1 MFIDARSRVI
11 MGWALSLRPSTAE
24 VLAALRDALTIQ
36 PDGPAVGGVP
46 ERLRIDHGLE
56 FCAEAVRAASLALK
70 VEFSLAT
77 EYTPE
82 EKGKIERLHLTCV
95 HTFLSG
101 LPQYTGGRRDRKGRL
116 EDPRAPLPLEQFV
129 SLFADWVTDYNH
141 RPHSELDGES
151 PVATFTSDPT
161 PLRTLPVAD
170 ARALLAARKEARVH
184 RWGVTTAATAT
195 HPRI

>member
-1 MFIDARSRVI
+1 MFIDARARVI

-24 VLAALRDALTIQ
+24 VLAALRDAMTIQ
-36 PDGPAVGGVP
+36 PDGLAVGGVP

-56 FCAEAVRAASLALK
+56 FCAEAVRAAALALN

-95 HTFLSG
+95 QTFLSG
-101 LPQYTGGRRDRKGRL
+101 LPQYTDGRRDRKRRL
-116 EDPRAPLPLEQFV
+116 EDPRAPLGLEQSV

-141 RPHSELDGES
+141 VLIPSW
-151 PVATFTSDPT
+151 VATAPSTRSCLT
-161 PLRTLPVAD
+161 R
-170 ARALLAARKEARVH
+170 H
-184 RWGVTTAATAT
+184 RCGRCQSQTRERCSRLGRRPGSTGGA
-195 HPRI
+195 